1 MLPALPG
8 VTLDRPVAA
17 CPLDTAGSPF
27 NLPTEGRAR
36 EQAREGGGY
45 RSTLTCEAD
54 MTQNLQPECVSL
66 DRLYE
71 ISEGT
76 LWVSFDLSKP

>member
-8 VTLDRPVAA
+8 VTLDRPMAA

-36 EQAREGGGY
+36 KQAREGGAY
-45 RSTLTCEAD
+45 RITLSLTCEAD
-54 MTQNLQPECVSL
+54 MT
-66 DRLYE
+66 
-71 ISEGT
+71 
-76 LWVSFDLSKP
+76 

>member
-8 VTLDRPVAA
+8 VTLERPVAA

-27 NLPTEGRAR
+27 NLATERRAR

-45 RSTLTCEAD
+45 RNTLSLLCDAD
-54 MTQNLQPECVSL
+54 MTQNLQPKCLSL
-66 DRLYE
+66 YQLYKVQWNA
-71 ISEGT
+71 GV
-76 LWVSFDLSKP
+76 LF